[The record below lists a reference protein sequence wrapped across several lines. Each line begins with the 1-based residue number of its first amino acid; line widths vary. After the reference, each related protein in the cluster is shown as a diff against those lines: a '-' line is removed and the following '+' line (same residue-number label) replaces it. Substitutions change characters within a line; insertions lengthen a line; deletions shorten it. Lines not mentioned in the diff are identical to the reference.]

1 MQRLAFCSWGAGC
14 LGFRLV
20 ERPKVWSEKRHLGGK
35 LRKGTRR
42 GKIPGGYCAGLVR
55 ALSLVPPAWES
66 RVQKQAGRTTGKVMT
81 FKNILSAAALSA
93 GLASAF
99 ALPVAAEEKTDF
111 KLAWSIYVGWM
122 PWGYLEDSGIM
133 DKWADKYG
141 ITIDIVQINDYVESI
156 NQYTAGAFDGVSATN
171 MDTLSIPS
179 GGGVDTTAL
188 IIGDYSDGNDAVI
201 LKGEG
206 GLADLAGKPVNLVE
220 LSVSHYLLARGL
232 DTVGLEE
239 SDLAGVIN
247 TSDADMIAA
256 YATND
261 VEAVVTWNPLVSEI
275 LGSNPDA
282 NVLFDSSEIP
292 GEILDL
298 MVVNTETLADN
309 PAFGKAVAGAW
320 YEVMGLMAAG
330 DEEVLTAMA
339 EASGTDLAG
348 YKAQLAATEM
358 FFDPAAAVAQ
368 ASSADLPTTM
378 TTVAEFLFDK
388 GILGEGA
395 PSADFVGIEYPGG
408 VTSGDAGNIKFRFDA
423 TYMQMAADGTL

>member
-1 MQRLAFCSWGAGC
+1 MT
-14 LGFRLV
+14 
-20 ERPKVWSEKRHLGGK
+20 
-35 LRKGTRR
+35 LR
-42 GKIPGGYCAGLVR
+42 
-55 ALSLVPPAWES
+55 
-66 RVQKQAGRTTGKVMT
+66 
-81 FKNILSAAALSA
+81 NILSAAALSA
-93 GLASAF
+93 GLATA
-99 ALPVAAEEKTDF
+99 VAVPAVAQEKTDF

-141 ITIDIVQINDYVESI
+141 ITVDIVQINDYVESI

-188 IIGDYSDGNDAVI
+188 IIGDYSNGNDAVI

-232 DTVGLEE
+232 DTVGLSEA
-239 SDLAGVIN
+239 DLDGVIN

-256 YATND
+256 YATNG

-275 LGSNPDA
+275 TGSNPDA
-282 NVLFDSSEIP
+282 NVLFDSSQIP

-298 MVVNTETLADN
+298 MVVNTETLAAN
-309 PAFGKAVAGAW
+309 PDFGKAVAGAW

-339 EASGTDLAG
+339 VASGTDLMG
-348 YKAQLAATEM
+348 YKAQLEATEM

-368 ASSADLPTTM
+368 ASSPDLPTTM

-395 PSADFVGIEYPGG
+395 PSADFVGIEYPGA
-408 VTSGDAGNIKFRFDA
+408 VTTGDESNIKFRFDA
-423 TYMQMAADGTL
+423 TYMQMAADGAL

>member
-1 MQRLAFCSWGAGC
+1 MGRLGSSTSGFC
-14 LGFRLV
+14 
-20 ERPKVWSEKRHLGGK
+20 
-35 LRKGTRR
+35 
-42 GKIPGGYCAGLVR
+42 
-55 ALSLVPPAWES
+55 
-66 RVQKQAGRTTGKVMT
+66 
-81 FKNILSAAALSA
+81 
-93 GLASAF
+93 
-99 ALPVAAEEKTDF
+99 AAEEKTEF

-141 ITIDIVQINDYVESI
+141 ISVDIVQINDYVESI
-156 NQYTAGAFDGVSATN
+156 NQFTAGAFDGVSATN
-171 MDTLSIPS
+171 MDTLSIPA

-188 IIGDYSDGNDAVI
+188 IVGDYSNGNDAVI

-206 GLADLAGKPVNLVE
+206 GLADLKGQKVNLVE

-232 DTVGLEE
+232 DSVGLSEA
-239 SDLAGVIN
+239 DLDGVVN

-256 YATND
+256 YATKD
-261 VEAVVTWNPLVSEI
+261 VQAVVTWNPLVSEI
-275 LGSNPDA
+275 LGSNPEA
-282 NVLFDSSEIP
+282 NNLFDSSDIP

-330 DEEVLTAMA
+330 DAEALTAMA

-358 FFDPAAAVAQ
+358 FFDPADAVAQ
-368 ASSADLPTTM
+368 AASADLPGTM
-378 TTVAEFLFDK
+378 TSVAEFLFDK

-395 PSADFVGIEYPGG
+395 PSPDFVGIAYPDGTITG
-408 VTSGDAGNIKFRFDA
+408 STANVKFRFDT
-423 TYMQMAADGTL
+423 TYMQMAADGAL